1 MKHISHIAVRNA
13 TSTCQVWRTKAQ
25 LVLQETLR
33 QMPGELAAQEQHVR
47 EMDKVLRAGKGHWK
61 CERRSM
67 VRAYVQHCVLPRATY
82 SPADAAFCAAFMQR
96 LVRMSVP
103 WFPAFLY
110 LDTVGALLPASPF
123 LPLFVW
129 SA

>member
-1 MKHISHIAVRNA
+1 M
-13 TSTCQVWRTKAQ
+13 
-25 LVLQETLR
+25 LQETLR

-47 EMDKVLRAGKGHWK
+47 EMDKVLRARKGLWK

-67 VRAYVQHCVLPRATY
+67 VRAYVQHCILPRATY

-103 WFPAFLY
+103 WFPALLY
-110 LDTVGALLPASPF
+110 LDTVGALLPAPPC
-123 LPLFVW
+123 LVLFVW
-129 SA
+129 SH